1 MNGIDYLELTYPKEL
16 LEIPKVELVTTP
28 FYMRF
33 LNKKKNL
40 KKKKK

>member
-1 MNGIDYLELTYPKEL
+1 MNGIDYLELTCPKEL
-16 LEIPKVELVTTP
+16 LETPKVELVTTP

-33 LNKKKNL
+33 LNKKNL